1 MKGGWQRPDQKRK
14 EKDREVMERW
24 KSCEAMHSVNCFL
37 LWLAG
42 RYNQSSAAR
51 FCVYGVYVFLTSIAI
66 PKDYPPGFTF
76 FGGDSVCLCKGC
88 QGTEIVIPTSNLG
101 VWVKINCC
109 SWLFYGPK
117 IWLLKTPAFTI
128 WAFCIQTI
136 KCLGY
141 IDRIQADFLPWNCAS
156 LMITP
161 ACFLNLETSCFPQR
175 ILHCLSLGKKC
186 LCATIMKF
194 IELKNSPEMGLLL
207 YTQFS

>member
-1 MKGGWQRPDQKRK
+1 MQSPKTTLL
-14 EKDREVMERW
+14 VLLFLV
-24 KSCEAMHSVNCFL
+24 VN
-37 LWLAG
+37 
-42 RYNQSSAAR
+42 
-51 FCVYGVYVFLTSIAI
+51 
-66 PKDYPPGFTF
+66 
-76 FGGDSVCLCKGC
+76 SVCLCKGC

-117 IWLLKTPAFTI
+117 IWLLKTPTFTI
-128 WAFCIQTI
+128 WAFSIQTI

-141 IDRIQADFLPWNCAS
+141 IDGIQADFLSWNCAS

-175 ILHCLSLGKKC
+175 ILYCLSLGKKC

-194 IELKNSPEMGLLL
+194 IELKNSPEMGLPV
-207 YTQFS
+207 YTQFSLGTKKKTTLTFESCKKVQT